1 MWSSNSGTHFSDP
14 EPTIRTVPTSSHTES
29 LSEHWPGV
37 VVGGGFMVVV
47 VVVVVVVLVVGSK
60 IDMVAAAKSEALDCD
75 SNFSIESGV
84 VEGVDQ
90 PVNSVVAL
98 KVKWE
103 LSLLKKTI
111 FEYYLL

>member
-1 MWSSNSGTHFSDP
+1 VLWSNNSGIHFSDP

-37 VVGGGFMVVV
+37 VIGSGFM

-60 IDMVAAAKSEALDCD
+60 VDVIAAARSEALDCD

-84 VEGVDQ
+84 VDGVDQ

-98 KVKWE
+98 QIIHRIY
-103 LSLLKKTI
+103 LKQTFYK
-111 FEYYLL
+111 